1 MPSVSKSPL
10 VRVGAI
16 AAMLLFASLFVSPSK
31 EWTGF
36 AIASITAILI
46 WQFPAWGK

>member
-1 MPSVSKSPL
+1 MPTVSKSPL
-10 VRVGAI
+10 VKVGAI
-16 AAMLLFASLFVSPSK
+16 AVAFLFVSIFISPSV

-36 AIASITAILI
+36 AIAVIACILI